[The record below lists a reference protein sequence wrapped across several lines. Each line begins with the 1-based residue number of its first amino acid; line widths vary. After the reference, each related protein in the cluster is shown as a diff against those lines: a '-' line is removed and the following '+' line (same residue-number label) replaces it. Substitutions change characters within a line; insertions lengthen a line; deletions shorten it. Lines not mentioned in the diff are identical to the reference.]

1 MVSTWGLWV
10 SWKASYKSKPSLLQN
25 NKELHLWLQRKKTV
39 PNISVCALKS
49 LPRVTEHV
57 NLSASDLLITD
68 RLHKTQILIANVRE
82 NIKQTKN
89 RNDN

>member
-1 MVSTWGLWV
+1 M
-10 SWKASYKSKPSLLQN
+10 
-25 NKELHLWLQRKKTV
+25 

-49 LPRVTEHV
+49 LPRVTEH

>member
-1 MVSTWGLWV
+1 M
-10 SWKASYKSKPSLLQN
+10 
-25 NKELHLWLQRKKTV
+25 
-39 PNISVCALKS
+39 PNISVCALQS
-49 LPRVTEHV
+49 LPRETEHV

-68 RLHKTQILIANVRE
+68 RLHKTQILTANVRE